1 MKKILIGKD
10 KNRSFVKI
18 LSPSRDR
25 GITFLSLHRQMWQ
38 YVPKIERIIK
48 IPPSMMLQ
56 NWMGS
61 DITNDDMVRQSSI
74 VDDYYAKLLNKRG
87 SIATIELTPKESS
100 ARVLLWCGA
109 R

>member
-1 MKKILIGKD
+1 MKKILIGKG

-56 NWMGS
+56 NWMGV
-61 DITNDDMVRQSSI
+61 I
-74 VDDYYAKLLNKRG
+74 LLMM
-87 SIATIELTPKESS
+87 I
-100 ARVLLWCGA
+100 W
-109 R
+109 